1 MSRHSVLLASLTATP
16 TSTSELYDRL
26 GYGTLTQIGL
36 VPYDTFRAELDKL
49 AAAGLAKTEA
59 GPTARRCGAGRPRR
73 ASRGPRRPA
82 RSGLTAGGVRPRTKD

>member
-1 MSRHSVLLASLTATP
+1 MSRHSVLLAALTTTP

-59 GPTARRCGAGRPRR
+59 GPDGSTLWRR
-73 ASRGPRRPA
+73 APA
-82 RSGLTAGGVRPRTKD
+82 EGEPGAEAPGSPAG

>member
-1 MSRHSVLLASLTATP
+1 MSRHSVLLAALTTTP

-59 GPTARRCGAGRPRR
+59 GPDGSTLWRRAPAEGEPGAGVPGS
-73 ASRGPRRPA
+73 A
-82 RSGLTAGGVRPRTKD
+82 AG